1 MLKFNRIDISKIDES
16 LGSPLNDYISE
27 IISLYNNIND
37 KLITGKYKVVPEDV
51 INVPGTNYKAELHHL
66 KINLN
71 DISLNK
77 IFYSKR
83 QFLILDVYNIK
94 TSENN
99 INHLNRIIINNS
111 KGLTISN
118 SLDKISRRKI
128 KNKYINDRIQIQCFS
143 INGKLVPISFFIL
156 FYHEFNHF
164 FRNYSELHKTNTNL
178 NYINKIN
185 VYEKIYN
192 NLINNTFDELSN
204 KLCNIIAELFYYLL
218 NDDELNAFSTQYIAE
233 YISKRIINDKSSYY
247 EVNELIEDLELYIDV
262 FDRYI
267 DCSSLYKVLQNTVT
281 KSEYKLIGIDID
293 KSSEYIKN
301 LLIQKFNKQL
311 IRLKMRIRKSKDRLS
326 EIDDKFNNVKTLG
339 I

>member
-1 MLKFNRIDISKIDES
+1 MFSLNKTNISES

-37 KLITGKYKVVPEDV
+37 KLITGKYKVVPEDI

-77 IFYSKR
+77 IFYAKR
-83 QFLILDVYNIK
+83 QFLILDIYNIK

-99 INHLNRIIINNS
+99 VDHLNKVIINNS

-118 SLDKISRRKI
+118 SLDKISRRKL
-128 KNKYINDRIQIQCFS
+128 KNKYVNDRIQLQCFS

-164 FRNYSELHKTNTNL
+164 FRNYSELYKSNTNL
-178 NYINKIN
+178 DYINKIN
-185 VYEKIYN
+185 IYEKISN
-192 NLINNTFDELSN
+192 NLVNNTFNELSN
-204 KLCNIIAELFYYLL
+204 KLCNIVAELFYYLL
-218 NDDELNAFSTQYIAE
+218 NDDELNAFSTQYVAE
-233 YISKRIINDKSSYY
+233 YIAKRINNDKSSYY
-247 EVNELIEDLELYIDV
+247 EVNELIDDLELYIDI
-262 FDRYI
+262 FNKYI
-267 DCSSLYKVLQNTVT
+267 DCNNLYKVLVNIALE
-281 KSEYKLIGIDID
+281 SEYKIIGIDIY
-293 KSSEYIKN
+293 KTPEYIKKI
-301 LLIQKFNKQL
+301 LIQKFNKQL
-311 IRLKMRIRKSKDRLS
+311 SRLKMRIRKSKDRLS
-326 EIDDKFNNVKTLG
+326 EIDDRFNNIKNIG